1 MRKLKMNNFDETKEL
16 IALHK
21 ISYNQQKLCAEWWFI
36 SQLLCT
42 ITWRLK
48 MERIFDHLR

>member
-21 ISYNQQKLCAEWWFI
+21 ILYNQQKLCAE
-36 SQLLCT
+36 
-42 ITWRLK
+42 
-48 MERIFDHLR
+48 